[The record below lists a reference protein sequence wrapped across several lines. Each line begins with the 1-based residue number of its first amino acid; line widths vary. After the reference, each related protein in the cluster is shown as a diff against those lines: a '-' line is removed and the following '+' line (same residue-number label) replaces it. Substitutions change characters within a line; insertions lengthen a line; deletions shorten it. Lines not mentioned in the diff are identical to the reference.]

1 MDTCAPRPGQ
11 DRGPPA
17 GPRWVYP
24 LLLLALLAGC
34 ATAPGPAA
42 ERSPQFYPPPPAPAR
57 MQLLTTISS
66 SADLSRKSGW
76 FRTFILGPQQSQPI
90 VKPYGIAFWR
100 DKIYLCDS
108 MLAALLVID
117 LSKKQLRLLQPSGAG
132 RLVKPINISI
142 DRDGTKYV
150 TDTAR
155 EAVVVLDAQ
164 DRYAGELGKGL
175 KPGDVVLDDTRLY
188 VSDLKERCVRVF
200 DKSSRQPLFTVP
212 LEGETSPQARLH
224 APVNL
229 ALDGEGNL
237 FVSDLGAFRV
247 QKYDR
252 EGRYVRSFGSQG
264 LAPGLFA
271 RPKGIDLDEN
281 GLLYV
286 VDAATQV
293 VQIFD
298 QEGRLLL
305 FFGQPGG
312 GDFALNLPAKVRVN
326 RSLVP
331 HFRHLADPSF
341 ELDYLVFV
349 TSQYGDGKIGVFGAG
364 HERQ

>member
-1 MDTCAPRPGQ
+1 MGRNCK
-11 DRGPPA
+11 PPA
-17 GPRWVYP
+17 CPQP
-24 LLLLALLAGC
+24 ACLLLLLLALAAGC
-34 ATAPGPAA
+34 ATTPGERAA
-42 ERSPQFYPPPPAPAR
+42 RQPEFYPPPPEQAR
-57 MQLLTTISS
+57 LQLLTTISG
-66 SADLSRKSGW
+66 SADLSRGRSW
-76 FRTFILGPQQSQPI
+76 FRNFVLGPEPGRLI
-90 VKPYGIAFWR
+90 LKPYGLAVWEDR
-100 DKIYLCDS
+100 IYVCDS
-108 MLAALLVID
+108 VQACLVVID
-117 LSKKQLRLLQPSGAG
+117 LAKKQLRLLQPSGAG

-155 EAVVVLDAQ
+155 GAVVVLDSR
-164 DRYAGELGKGL
+164 DRYAGQLAAGL
-175 KPGDVVLDDTRLY
+175 KPGDVALDETRLY

-200 DKSSRQPLFTVP
+200 DKSSRRLLFTVP
-212 LEGETSPQARLH
+212 RQGEDSPQQRLYS
-224 APVNL
+224 PVNL
-229 ALDGEGNL
+229 ALDAQGNL

-247 QKYDR
+247 QEYDR

-286 VDAATQV
+286 VDAATEV

-298 QEGRLLL
+298 PQGQLLL
-305 FFGQPGG
+305 FFGQPGA

-331 HFRHLADPSF
+331 RFRHLADPSF

-349 TSQYGDGKIGVFGAG
+349 SNQYGEGKIAVFGAG
-364 HERQ
+364 HGRQ

>member
-1 MDTCAPRPGQ
+1 MGTCAPGTGKR
-11 DRGPPA
+11 RGPRAWP
-17 GPRWVYP
+17 GWV
-24 LLLLALLAGC
+24 LLILLPLALAAGC
-34 ATAPGPAA
+34 ATTPGQQAA
-42 ERSPQFYPPPPAPAR
+42 RQPVFYPPPPELAR
-57 MQLLTTISS
+57 VQLLTTIST
-66 SADLSRKSGW
+66 SADVSHRGW
-76 FRTFILGPQQSQPI
+76 FRTFILGPEPSRAI
-90 VKPYGIAFWR
+90 VKPYGIAFWG
-100 DKIYLCDS
+100 DKIYICDS
-108 MLAALLVID
+108 VQASLVVID
-117 LSKKQLRLLQPSGAG
+117 LSKKQLRLLQPTGAG

-164 DRYAGELGKGL
+164 DRYAGELARDA

-200 DKSSRQPLFTVP
+200 DKSSRRELFTVP
-212 LEGETSPQARLH
+212 REGESSPQARLYS
-224 APVNL
+224 PVNL
-229 ALDGEGNL
+229 ALDREGNL

-271 RPKGIDLDEN
+271 RPKGIDVDEN

-286 VDAATQV
+286 VDAATEV

-298 QEGRLLL
+298 PEGRLLL

-341 ELDYLVFV
+341 ELDFLVFV
-349 TSQYGDGKIGVFGAG
+349 SSQYGEGKIGVFGVG
-364 HERQ
+364 QGRQ